1 MEVLFV
7 SNCVFCN
14 IASGEFSSNTVFE
27 NENFRVILD
36 IAPANPG
43 HCLILPK
50 KHAENIFEM
59 TDELVR
65 EAFSLAKR
73 VACKLKESGL
83 AEGVNILQNNGEIAG
98 QTVGHFHIHVI
109 PRKKND
115 EVTIKAKTSEL
126 EDEEAMKIMDLLKEI

>member
-1 MEVLFV
+1 M
-7 SNCVFCN
+7 NCVFCN
-14 IASGEFSSNTVFE
+14 IANGVFSSNTVFE

-36 IAPANPG
+36 IAPANSG

-59 TDELVR
+59 SDELVK

-73 VACKLKESGL
+73 TANKLRESGL
-83 AEGVNILQNNGEIAG
+83 ADGVNILQNNGEVAG

-109 PRKKND
+109 PRKEND
-115 EVTIKAKTSEL
+115 EVTIKAKTYDLEESE
-126 EDEEAMKIMDLLKEI
+126 AIRVMSLLKEI